1 VPVLTWAGTDEW
13 RAESADVQ
21 VQEDRFTATGV
32 QLGVEPLPYR
42 LDYVLE
48 TGAGWV
54 TRTLQVTA
62 AGDGWRR
69 FLHLARDPT
78 GRWSLEADSAGGA
91 VLPAAGG
98 DPAAVAGAEDC
109 DLGLSPLS
117 NTMPILR
124 HRLHQEPVAVELTM
138 AWVSVP
144 DLGLHRSVQ
153 RYEHLRTT
161 PTGAVVRFSSDDFTA
176 DLVVDP
182 AGFVLDYPDLARRC
196 GADDPRR
203 DG

>member
-42 LDYVLE
+42 LDYALE
-48 TGAGWV
+48 TAAGWV
-54 TRTLQVTA
+54 TRTLRVTA

-69 FLHLARDPT
+69 LLHLARDPA
-78 GRWSLEADSAGGA
+78 GRWSVEADSAGGA
-91 VLPAAGG
+91 DLPAAGG
-98 DPAAVAGAEDC
+98 DAAAVAGAEDC

-124 HRLHQEPVAVELTM
+124 HRLHREPGAVELTM

-161 PTGAVVRFSSDDFTA
+161 PRGAVVRFVSGDFTA
-176 DLVVDP
+176 DLVVDR

-196 GADDPRR
+196 GADDPWR